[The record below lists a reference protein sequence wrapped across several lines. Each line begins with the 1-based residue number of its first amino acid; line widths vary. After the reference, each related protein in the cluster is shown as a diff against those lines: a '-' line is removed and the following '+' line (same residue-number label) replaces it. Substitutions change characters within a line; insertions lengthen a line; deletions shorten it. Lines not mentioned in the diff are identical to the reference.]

1 MYDTIIKE
9 VLETKDVQ
17 SSIFCKMFDN
27 LIFTILEKKK
37 NNIKIN
43 LQID

>member
-27 LIFTILEKKK
+27 LIFNNFGEKEE
-37 NNIKIN
+37 
-43 LQID
+43 